1 MNLKGREIQ
10 EMDWTLLS
18 GPLTGALIGYLTNY
32 LAVKMLF
39 RPRKAIYI
47 FKKRL
52 PFTPGVITRGKDRLA
67 KAVSRLVSETL
78 ITEEDIRG
86 YLLSAEMENSVA
98 EKAEEILS
106 EKLRDEIIEKS
117 AIKSSEYEK
126 KREDLCLFASRA
138 IYEAVR
144 EMPVKERITETAYR
158 EISKKLDE
166 IKSDGMRG
174 KVAAMMLPEE
184 KIMAM
189 VRSAAERFQENL
201 DARGMDYIEPIVSE
215 KAEQLENMT
224 GYDIFSK
231 AGMDREEAGEF
242 IKNIYRNSVEKN
254 AAKMMRHIDISDL
267 VEEKVRSMEMAE
279 LEDMVMSMMKK
290 ELNSVVRLGI
300 DIRIVIGFINVF
312 I

>member
-106 EKLRDEIIEKS
+106 EKLRDEII
-117 AIKSSEYEK
+117 
-126 KREDLCLFASRA
+126 
-138 IYEAVR
+138 
-144 EMPVKERITETAYR
+144 
-158 EISKKLDE
+158 
-166 IKSDGMRG
+166 
-174 KVAAMMLPEE
+174 
-184 KIMAM
+184 
-189 VRSAAERFQENL
+189 
-201 DARGMDYIEPIVSE
+201 
-215 KAEQLENMT
+215 
-224 GYDIFSK
+224 
-231 AGMDREEAGEF
+231 
-242 IKNIYRNSVEKN
+242 
-254 AAKMMRHIDISDL
+254 
-267 VEEKVRSMEMAE
+267 
-279 LEDMVMSMMKK
+279 
-290 ELNSVVRLGI
+290 
-300 DIRIVIGFINVF
+300 
-312 I
+312 